1 MLMCTVTYLPKTDGC
16 FIFTSNRDEAPHRSP
31 ENLDTTTISG
41 TQLLFPRDT
50 AAGGTWVIAGSN
62 GTIACI
68 LNGAFLKH
76 KHQPPYRRSRGLM
89 ALDFF
94 SFDTLHAFVQQY
106 TFEGMEPFTMLVIR
120 SGQVTD
126 IRWDEKEL
134 NVQAKDATKPHV
146 WSSPTLYTP
155 EMQQKREQWFSEW
168 LDGQDT
174 FEQSAILHWHRTA
187 GEGDPENDVVMNRN
201 NIVRTVSISSIEATP
216 LQLDFTYHD
225 LLRQQ
230 TKKAQLPVNHEALAV
245 HHRKN

>member
-1 MLMCTVTYLPKTDGC
+1 MCTVTYLPKADGG
-16 FIFTSNRDEAPHRSP
+16 FIFTTNRDESPLRSP
-31 ENLDTTTISG
+31 ESLDTAMMRG

-62 GTIACI
+62 GIVACI

-94 SFDTLHAFVQQY
+94 SMDSVQAFVRQY

-126 IRWDEKEL
+126 IRWDEKKL
-134 NVQAKDATKPHV
+134 SVQEKDATRPQV

-155 EMQQKREQWFSEW
+155 EMQHKREEWFKNW
-168 LDGQDT
+168 LKDQDT
-174 FEQSAILHWHRTA
+174 FEQGAILHWHRTA
-187 GEGDPENDVVMNRN
+187 GEGDPENDVVMNRS
-201 NIVRTVSISSIEATP
+201 NIVRTVSITSIEAT
-216 LQLDFTYHD
+216 LQQLDLTYHD

-230 TKKAQLPVNHEALAV
+230 TKQAQLPITHEVLAV
-245 HHRKN
+245 HHHKN